1 MTNFLIGCI
10 VGMVVATVVI
20 SIARRFYEKDKIDH
34 YKY

>member
-10 VGMVVATVVI
+10 VGMVVATIVM
-20 SIARRFYEKDKIDH
+20 SIVRRSNEKNKIDH